1 MTGSSLILQIV
12 EIELDEGTWDGEV
25 SQEQSYHF
33 AVSGKAFAVIIEYFP
48 QLVKKVQY
56 SLSVTWSTLALNM
69 CKAV

>member
-1 MTGSSLILQIV
+1 MTGSSLLLQIV

-48 QLVKKVQY
+48 QLVKKVHVLFVCY
-56 SLSVTWSTLALNM
+56 LVHVSFERV
-69 CKAV
+69 

>member
-1 MTGSSLILQIV
+1 MTGSSLLLQIV

-48 QLVKKVQY
+48 QLVKKVHVLFVCY
-56 SLSVTWSTLALNM
+56 LVLVSFEHV
-69 CKAV
+69 

>member
-1 MTGSSLILQIV
+1 MTGSSLLLQIV

-48 QLVKKVQY
+48 QLVKKVHVLFVCY
-56 SLSVTWSTLALNM
+56 LVHVSFEHV
-69 CKAV
+69 

>member
-48 QLVKKVQY
+48 QLVKKVHVLFVCY
-56 SLSVTWSTLALNM
+56 LVHVSFEHV
-69 CKAV
+69 

>member
-12 EIELDEGTWDGEV
+12 EIKLDEGTWDGEV

-48 QLVKKVQY
+48 QLVKKVHVLFVCY
-56 SLSVTWSTLALNM
+56 LVHVSFEHV
-69 CKAV
+69 

>member
-1 MTGSSLILQIV
+1 MTGSSLLLQIV

-48 QLVKKVQY
+48 QLVKKVHVLFVCY
-56 SLSVTWSTLALNM
+56 LVHDSFEHV
-69 CKAV
+69 

>member
-12 EIELDEGTWDGEV
+12 EIELDEGTWDGKV

-48 QLVKKVQY
+48 QLVKKVHVLFVCY
-56 SLSVTWSTLALNM
+56 LVHVSFEHV
-69 CKAV
+69 

>member
-1 MTGSSLILQIV
+1 MTGSSLLLQIV

-48 QLVKKVQY
+48 QLVKKVRVLFVCY
-56 SLSVTWSTLALNM
+56 LVHVSFEHV
-69 CKAV
+69 

>member
-1 MTGSSLILQIV
+1 MTGSSLLLQIV

-48 QLVKKVQY
+48 QLVKKVPVLFVCY
-56 SLSVTWSTLALNM
+56 LVHVSFEHV
-69 CKAV
+69 

>member
-1 MTGSSLILQIV
+1 MTGSSLLLQIV

-48 QLVKKVQY
+48 QLVKKVHVLFVCY
-56 SLSVTWSTLALNM
+56 LVHISFEHV
-69 CKAV
+69 